1 MLVLLHV
8 LAARFL
14 FSRVLPG
21 RAYWPSLGSAEA
33 LNPEAA
39 QVDKGHSHPIFPV
52 KAGELF

>member
-21 RAYWPSLGSAEA
+21 RILAVTRFGRG
-33 LNPEAA
+33 PESRGRTGG
-39 QVDKGHSHPIFPV
+39 QRT
-52 KAGELF
+52 